1 MASISKR
8 DVGGKLRFDVRFR
21 DPDGRARRKTFS
33 RMTDARA
40 FAAAIEADKLRGTYL
55 DLDAGRETFKAYAE
69 RWLRHSSRDPQTYSI
84 RERILRLHVYPELGD
99 VELRKIT
106 GTTMRGL
113 IASLDVA
120 DKYAVDIFGVVSSV
134 LSAAVDDKLIAS
146 NPAKAASVRRMKP
159 RTPRRKVT
167 PWPIEWVEAMHEGL
181 PERYKI
187 IVTIGAGLGLRQGE
201 IFGLAVED
209 VDFLRGIVLVRR
221 QVKLVGKRQ
230 TFAPAKARK
239 DDDAP
244 REIPLPE
251 SVRAELAAH
260 LQRFPAKRVTLPWRD
275 PENGKPTTVHLIVTT
290 RNDKPLDR
298 LLFNSRSWPTARR
311 KAEIPASREN
321 GTHALRHWYASTL
334 LEAGVSIRAVS
345 DYLGHADPGFTLRTY
360 THLMPSGEE
369 RPREAVDARFARADT
384 MTGLDTD
391 AQDTTDVPPSVMD
404 VSSQH

>member
-8 DVGGKLRFDVRFR
+8 NVGGKPRFDVRFR
-21 DPDGRARRKTFS
+21 DPDGRARRKTFG

-40 FAAAIEADKLRGTYL
+40 FAAAVEADKLRGTYL
-55 DLDAGRETFKAYAE
+55 DVDAGRETFKPYAD
-69 RWLRHSSRDPQTYSI
+69 RWLKHTSRDPQTYSI
-84 RERILRLHVYPELGD
+84 RERILRLHVYPEIGG

-113 IASLDVA
+113 LASLDVS

-134 LSAAVDDKLIAS
+134 LNAAVDDKLIAS
-146 NPAKAASVRRMKP
+146 NPAKAASVRRSKP
-159 RTPRRKVT
+159 RAPRRKVT
-167 PWPIEWVEAMHEGL
+167 PWPMEWVEAMHEAL
-181 PERYKI
+181 PDRYKI

-209 VDFLRGIVLVRR
+209 IDFLRGIVSVRR

-275 PENGKPTTVHLIVTT
+275 PANGKPVTVHLIVTT
-290 RNDKPLDR
+290 RNDNPLDR
-298 LLFNSRSWPTARR
+298 MLFNSRSWPTARR
-311 KAEIPASREN
+311 NAGIPADRDN

-345 DYLGHADPGFTLRTY
+345 EYLGHADPGFTLRTY
-360 THLMPSGEE
+360 THLMPTGEE
-369 RPREAVDARFARADT
+369 RAREAVDARFAHTSSADD
-384 MTGLDTD
+384 DTDD
-391 AQDTTDVPPSVMD
+391 AQDAAETASGVMD
-404 VSSQH
+404 VSSGH